1 MTAATVTKLP
11 YKARPHALP
20 FHARSQKSSVVVW
33 HRRAGKT
40 VMCITD
46 LLEKAI
52 QCPLDMPQYGYIA
65 PTYKQA
71 KKIAWRYLKK
81 IGKPI
86 IEKVMESELS
96 VELVNGAVIT
106 LFGADNPDSLRGLY
120 FDGVVVDE
128 YGDIAPML
136 WGEII
141 APAVADRDGWVVFIG
156 TPKGPNH
163 FYELYKDAANDPDWF
178 VSTLKASESGVFS
191 AERLAKIKRQPG
203 MDEDTYNQEM
213 ECDFHAANKGS
224 YYAKQLNELEAAG
237 HMGIFPYDPT
247 KKVGTAWDIGISDD
261 TSIWFFQI
269 HGENDIRIIDFWTG
283 SGYSVHDIVADV
295 LQKRDYVYGDFLLPH
310 DANSKSFQT
319 GKSTREILFTD
330 YGIRV
335 IIVPKLSVQDGIM
348 AVRSTLPNVYFNI
361 ACEDLRKYGLS
372 ALVMYQ
378 RQYDEVKRVF
388 RQAPM
393 HDWASNPAD
402 AFRYLCLG
410 VNRNTYARQSAPVK
424 GAGPLPSAANE
435 PAGCTLDNLYK
446 DREASMR
453 SQGPRRI

>member
-1 MTAATVTKLP
+1 MSASNVVSIG
-11 YKARPHALP
+11 YKQRPHAKA
-20 FHARSQKSSVVVW
+20 FHARSQKAAVVVW

-40 VMCITD
+40 VMCISD
-46 LLEKAI
+46 LLEKAM

-71 KKIAWRYLKK
+71 KRVAWRYLKK

-86 IEKVMESELS
+86 IAKVMESELS
-96 VELVNGAVIT
+96 VELLNGAIIS
-106 LFGADNPDSLRGLY
+106 LYGADNPDSLRGMY
-120 FDGVVVDE
+120 FDGVVIDE

-141 APAVADRDGWVVFIG
+141 SPAVADRDGWVVFIG

-191 AERLAKIKRQPG
+191 AERLAKIKKQPG
-203 MDEDTYNQEM
+203 SDEDTYNQEM

-224 YYAKQLNELEAAG
+224 YYAKQLNELEAQG

-247 KKVGTAWDIGISDD
+247 KKVITAWDIGISDD
-261 TSIWFFQI
+261 TSIWFAQI
-269 HGENDIRIIDFWTG
+269 HGDRIHIIDFWTG
-283 SGYSVHDIVADV
+283 SGYSVHDVV
-295 LQKRDYVYGDFLLPH
+295 SMLKEKPYVYGEFYLPH
-310 DANSKSFQT
+310 DARNKSFQT
-319 GKSTREILFTD
+319 GKSTREILYTE

-335 IIVPKLSVQDGIM
+335 HIVAQLSVQDGIQ
-348 AVRSTLPNVYFNI
+348 AVRHTLPTVYFNI
-361 ACEDLRKYGLS
+361 ASQEVRKYGLS

-378 RQYDEVKRVF
+378 RQFDDVKRVF
-388 RQAPM
+388 RQAPL
-393 HDWASNPAD
+393 HDWSSNPAD
-402 AFRYLCLG
+402 AFRYLSLALNKHAA
-410 VNRNTYARQSAPVK
+410 VRHNTPVK

-435 PAGCTLDNLYK
+435 APQRCLDNLFR
-446 DREASMR
+446 DRENEMR